1 MKKAEEAKLRE
12 QNNMLL
18 QINDILYWG
27 LWQTIEQVENIL
39 KPMKEKDKVEALN
52 AQFRF
57 RKNILQQ
64 RTSNSEVFNF
74 TKSESGGKRR
84 RNLTSK
90 ELTDNVKK
98 LVQESFSIV
107 SESQDK
113 GVDLVGRNIDLKKMV
128 KKYGMMPFLSLRYY

>member
-128 KKYGMMPFLSLRYY
+128 KKYGMMPLLSLRYY

>member
-1 MKKAEEAKLRE
+1 
-12 QNNMLL
+12 MLL
-18 QINDILYWG
+18 QTNDILYWG
-27 LWQTIEQVENIL
+27 LWQTIDQVENIL

-52 AQFRF
+52 AQLRF

-90 ELTDNVKK
+90 ELADNVKK
-98 LVQESFSIV
+98 LVQEFFSIV

-128 KKYGMMPFLSLRYY
+128 KKYGMMPLLSLRYY

>member
-1 MKKAEEAKLRE
+1 
-12 QNNMLL
+12 MLL
-18 QINDILYWG
+18 QTNDILYWG
-27 LWQTIEQVENIL
+27 LWQTIDQVENIL

-52 AQFRF
+52 AQLRF

-98 LVQESFSIV
+98 LVQKSFSIV

-128 KKYGMMPFLSLRYY
+128 KKYGMMPLLSLRYY

>member
-1 MKKAEEAKLRE
+1 
-12 QNNMLL
+12 MLL
-18 QINDILYWG
+18 QTNDILYWG
-27 LWQTIEQVENIL
+27 LWQTIDQVENIL

-52 AQFRF
+52 AQLRF

-90 ELTDNVKK
+90 ELADNVKK
-98 LVQESFSIV
+98 LVQEFFSIV
-107 SESQDK
+107 SESQDN
-113 GVDLVGRNIDLKKMV
+113 GVDLVGRNIDL
-128 KKYGMMPFLSLRYY
+128 

>member
-27 LWQTIEQVENIL
+27 LWQTIDQVENIL
-39 KPMKEKDKVEALN
+39 KPMKEKDKVEALK
-52 AQFRF
+52 AQLRF

-90 ELTDNVKK
+90 ELADNVKK
-98 LVQESFSIV
+98 LVQEFVSIV

-113 GVDLVGRNIDLKKMV
+113 GVDLVGRNIDL
-128 KKYGMMPFLSLRYY
+128 

>member
-1 MKKAEEAKLRE
+1 
-12 QNNMLL
+12 MLL
-18 QINDILYWG
+18 QTNDILYWG

-39 KPMKEKDKVEALN
+39 KPMKEKDKVVALN

>member
-27 LWQTIEQVENIL
+27 LWQTIDQVENIL
-39 KPMKEKDKVEALN
+39 KPMMEKDKVEALN
-52 AQFRF
+52 AQPRF

-90 ELTDNVKK
+90 ELTMLKK

-128 KKYGMMPFLSLRYY
+128 KKYGMMPLLSLRYY

>member
-27 LWQTIEQVENIL
+27 LWQTIDQVENIL
-39 KPMKEKDKVEALN
+39 KPMKEKDKVETLK
-52 AQFRF
+52 AQLRF

-90 ELTDNVKK
+90 ELTMLKK

-128 KKYGMMPFLSLRYY
+128 KKYGMMPLLSLRYY

>member
-1 MKKAEEAKLRE
+1 
-12 QNNMLL
+12 MLL
-18 QINDILYWG
+18 QTNDILYWG

>member
-1 MKKAEEAKLRE
+1 
-12 QNNMLL
+12 MLL
-18 QINDILYWG
+18 QTNDILYWG
-27 LWQTIEQVENIL
+27 LWQTIDQVENIL

-52 AQFRF
+52 AQLRF

-128 KKYGMMPFLSLRYY
+128 KKYGMMPLLSLRYY

>member
-98 LVQESFSIV
+98 NWSKNL
-107 SESQDK
+107 
-113 GVDLVGRNIDLKKMV
+113 
-128 KKYGMMPFLSLRYY
+128 FLL

>member
-1 MKKAEEAKLRE
+1 
-12 QNNMLL
+12 MLL
-18 QINDILYWG
+18 QTNDILYWG

-52 AQFRF
+52 AQLRF

-128 KKYGMMPFLSLRYY
+128 KKYGMMPLLSLRYY

>member
-27 LWQTIEQVENIL
+27 LWQTIDQVENIL

-52 AQFRF
+52 AQPRF

-90 ELTDNVKK
+90 ELTMLKK

-128 KKYGMMPFLSLRYY
+128 KKYGMMPLLSLGYY